1 MGNMGSVMK
10 QSFWMPAPVLT
21 EKNLPD
27 QTSRVYIVTG
37 SNTGVGKDLASILY
51 GKNATVY
58 VAARTESKS
67 QDAISQIKSTYPE
80 SKGKIHFLKLDL
92 SDLPTIKKS
101 AETFTAAEK
110 RLDGLISK

>member
-1 MGNMGSVMK
+1 MK

-37 SNTGVGKDLASILY
+37 SNTGVGKELADILY
-51 GKNATVY
+51 GANATVY

-67 QDAISQIKSTYPE
+67 QDAISQIKAKHPGA
-80 SKGKIHFLKLDL
+80 KGKIEFLKLDL
-92 SDLPTIKKS
+92 SDLPSIKKS
-101 AETFTAAEK
+101 AEAFLAAEK
-110 RLDGLISK
+110 RLDGLISE